1 MNSSAIVPG
10 KMERTF
16 RIYQYT
22 ARPPGKSHFPRGPS
36 PDWLH
41 PVTPDLDTR
50 QEAEKAVLQACS
62 DCPID
67 PSEDAD
73 AAKVRMDAA
82 ATRMKQN
89 PADAASQKDHL
100 CHKRVLEFLQQRS
113 TGLSKFALVLACIW
127 GSQKQEWATLYSIT
141 NPIPCPLR
149 RSRANRPVRQ

>member
-1 MNSSAIVPG
+1 MLQPAAENVEASIIDKFLCNRPGENGKNISDLPIYRSAT
-10 KMERTF
+10 R
-16 RIYQYT
+16 Q
-22 ARPPGKSHFPRGPS
+22 SHFPRGPS

-73 AAKVRMDAA
+73 AAKVRTDAA

-113 TGLSKFALVLACIW
+113 PG
-127 GSQKQEWATLYSIT
+127 
-141 NPIPCPLR
+141 
-149 RSRANRPVRQ
+149 